1 MNTSYPI
8 RVVPAE
14 LSESVKLL
22 ADGRYLQSLAV
33 LNRLRNGVPPKSCDS
48 WSGWAL
54 LVAAKD
60 KFHLEDDRG
69 ATECLLAVPRE
80 LLNQSPDLSAQYY
93 LLDGLIRKR
102 CAYRAWKSEQPH
114 TARNGVAQAIESFR
128 LAQSVAFGDN
138 QQLLRLNARLNQFYA
153 EGLAAA
159 IARQSH
165 VANPQ
170 LVVET
175 IRTEA
180 EIRKW
185 SAPKLRNDLA
195 GFVIIADLARAANMT
210 ITDAASIDPSA
221 EGREGSADVFGTS
234 QSDWPTSLID
244 LTRLNGSRP
253 SVIAQGLVL
262 GAMMMLKP
270 RYQHLQSTLAYPYQV
285 RLLHVLLSLQKEV
298 QRETTLTG
306 QVRDAIRRIENVAGT
321 RFRGL
326 RVLR

>member
-1 MNTSYPI
+1 MNRSYPMQ
-8 RVVPAE
+8 VVPVE
-14 LSESVKLL
+14 LSESVRLL
-22 ADGRYLQSLAV
+22 EAGRYCQSLA
-33 LNRLRNGVPPKSCDS
+33 LIDRLRKGVPRKSGDM

-60 KFHLEDDRG
+60 KFHLEDETG

-80 LLNQSPDLSAQYY
+80 LLNESPDLSAQYH

-114 TARNGVAQAIESFR
+114 TARKGVAQAIESFR
-128 LAQSVAFGDN
+128 LAHSVAFGDN
-138 QQLLRLNARLNQFYA
+138 QQLLRLNARLNELYA

-165 VANPQ
+165 VANPP

-185 SAPKLRNDLA
+185 SAPKLRNDFA

-253 SVIAQGLVL
+253 SVIAQALVL
-262 GAMMMLKP
+262 GATMMLKP
-270 RYQHLQSTLAYPYQV
+270 RYERLLPILGYPYQV
-285 RLLHVLLSLQKEV
+285 RLLDVLLSLQKEV

-306 QVRDAIRRIENVAGT
+306 QVRDAIRRIDNVAGT
-321 RFRGL
+321 RFRGR
-326 RVLR
+326 RVFR